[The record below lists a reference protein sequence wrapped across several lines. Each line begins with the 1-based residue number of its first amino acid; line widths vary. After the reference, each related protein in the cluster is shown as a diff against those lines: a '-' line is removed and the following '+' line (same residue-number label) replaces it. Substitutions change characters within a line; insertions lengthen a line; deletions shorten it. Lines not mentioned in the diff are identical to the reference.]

1 MTLFGSMIAMAEL
14 NSRFFAGR
22 RLSQLKICASNIEA
36 GSKDLTVFNYRSLI
50 HKLCIVI
57 VFN

>member
-14 NSRFFAGR
+14 NSRFFVMKL
-22 RLSQLKICASNIEA
+22 LSKLKIPEGNIEA
-36 GSKDLTVFNYRSLI
+36 GSKDLAVFNKRSLI
-50 HKLCIVI
+50 HKTCIVI